1 MELWYIF
8 LCFIAI
14 IFLMYVLMKIRYN
27 VHHNRV
33 LENNILPE
41 NIALKNKLIPR
52 KIFQL
57 VADKNNISDLFK
69 KNIKYIKDLHP
80 GWTYTLYDDKDMIE
94 YMKKHYHPKIL
105 HTYNMINQ
113 KYGAARADFFRY
125 LLMYREGGVYL
136 DIKSGM
142 LVSLDAIIKP
152 DDEFILCHW
161 VLEENRDILRNGLGE
176 FQQWHI
182 ICKTK
187 HPYLEAVIRKVIK
200 NISEYDV
207 VLNGV
212 GKPGVLRVTGPIA
225 YTEAIMPIISIHK
238 HRLLETNEDIGLVY
252 INTRRSHI
260 SLFKNKHYSKVRE
273 AIVLNN
279 YVDKR

>member
-1 MELWYIF
+1 MELWCIFALIFAVIF
-8 LCFIAI
+8 L
-14 IFLMYVLMKIRYN
+14 LYVLMKIRYN
-27 VHHNRV
+27 VHQNRV
-33 LENNILPE
+33 LENNILHE

-57 VADKNNISDLFK
+57 VADKNKISDLFK
-69 KNIKYIKDLHP
+69 KNIKYIKDFHP
-80 GWTYTLYDDKDMIE
+80 GWTYMLYDDKDMIE
-94 YMKKHYHPKIL
+94 YMKKHYHPHIL
-105 HTYNMINQ
+105 RTYNMINP

-125 LLMYREGGVYL
+125 LLMYMEGGVYL

-142 LVSLDAIIKP
+142 CVSLDVIIKP

-161 VLEENRDILRNGLGE
+161 AMEDNRDKLGNILGE
-176 FQQWHI
+176 YQQWHI
-182 ICKTK
+182 ICKPK
-187 HPYLEAVIRKVIK
+187 HPYLDAVIRKVIK

-225 YTEAIMPIISIHK
+225 YTEAIMPIISFHK
-238 HRLLETNEDIGLVY
+238 HRLIETSEDIGLVY
-252 INTRRSHI
+252 INIGRSHI

-273 AIVLNN
+273 AIVINN
-279 YVDKR
+279 YVDER